1 MICASAGPSP
11 ANGRRSL
18 ANETLAHEFDR
29 DHQYRQRL
37 ERLLKVAAESF
48 NQKGFSGTS
57 LKDVAAKL
65 KITDAALYYYVRSKE
80 ELVFLC
86 YQRALDLGEKALADA
101 DAQGRTGIEKVR
113 HYIRGQL
120 DALCGPEGPVA
131 ILSEIPSLK
140 SAHRE
145 TLLQR
150 ARAASRRLAGFIR
163 GGIQDGSIRACD
175 PELSC
180 AAIMGAL
187 NWVPKWYH
195 PGGHRSSLDEIA
207 EAFVGLAGQGLQS
220 R

>member
-1 MICASAGPSP
+1 MPVWVWP
-11 ANGRRSL
+11 AKFMDTTAR
-18 ANETLAHEFDR
+18 EFDR
-29 DHQYRQRL
+29 DHQFQQRL
-37 ERLLKVAAESF
+37 ERLIKVAAESF

-57 LKDVAAKL
+57 LKVVAAKL
-65 KITDAALYYYVRSKE
+65 NITDAALYYYVRSKE
-80 ELVFLC
+80 ELAFLC
-86 YQRALDLGEKALADA
+86 YQRALDLGEQALQEADS
-101 DAQGRTGIEKVR
+101 TGATGLEKVR
-113 HYIRGQL
+113 HYVRLQL
-120 DALCGPEGPVA
+120 EALCGPMGPVA

-140 SAHRE
+140 SGHRE

-163 GGIQDGSIRACD
+163 TGIDDGSIRQCD

-195 PGGHRSSLDEIA
+195 PGGHRGSVDQIA
-207 EAFVGLAGQGLQS
+207 EAFVGLTIQGLQS